1 MTFTDR
7 NIPPAILAK
16 WHAATVKLGASG
28 TRLGSVVRVDYR
40 LSRYVA
46 LVLWA
51 GTDTPTAHRLDTL
64 RIIEADR
71 SGLEDAT

>member
-1 MTFTDR
+1 MTR
-7 NIPPAILAK
+7 SIPPAILAK
-16 WHAATVKLGASG
+16 WQRATVRLGASG

-46 LVLWA
+46 LVLWD

-64 RIIEADR
+64 RIVEADG
-71 SGLEDAT
+71 SGLESAT